1 MQVLQEEILSLSDSK
16 DDIPKLV
23 SAAFVDQKDALLK
36 SFLEE
41 IKKFKPPTP
50 APPANTTPQASPKVP
65 VNTDNS
71 MKLAVASP
79 SVTPNTSNS
88 VKPAAEGVSKAPIE
102 SKEVPII
109 VAPSKQ
115 RADSPKKPSTATVEE
130 KTALKEPKSG
140 LEKVTSN
147 NTAPVLSTNKE
158 IKEAPKTSGPTA
170 PPATPVGTNIEK
182 KEEKPISERSVE
194 EIANSMSVSPASSP
208 AKESGMNKSG
218 NFEEGLIN
226 RSNSSDSMSSGAG
239 KPPLASPLTKKTSFS
254 SSISKLNEKLG
265 TTKPVSQIELK
276 TTSSASVSASPVKSS
291 PADSKQVVQSSPI
304 KSSDDKGLPSSL
316 NTSLASSVDVGKTV
330 STPERT
336 VFSND
341 GSKLMPSEGTVIS
354 SSLTKIMTSPRS
366 STENSAIV
374 PNSAKSE
381 AKALVSPPSTPKKT
395 DTPSATVQAETAGKA
410 PQTNA
415 SLSSPKLIP
424 TIVASPALKQ
434 ESKEDKAE
442 SAKAASTL
450 STPSR
455 EKTSSATSTPGENR
469 RSSSILDKIAAF
481 ETKNIT
487 KDPAPASR
495 ATSSGEKVELA
506 GNKPPEVIT
515 LSKPGESDKTSKS
528 EAKIGDIKPNTSF
541 VSNQTPLKK
550 KPELDDSFDA
560 EDDQNE
566 LSPAS
571 KASSKLDASTSF
583 LSPISSDTSPIKHSE
598 RKAVVPSVGRQR
610 FQNDGDDEESNEIH
624 LNFDQSSSH
633 YLSEVSQTPPRKTV
647 SSNQDSHEDRQDHE
661 KRRHHLL
668 SSLADDEEFVS
679 SSEESSVM
687 GKDDEHDDDE
697 EDDDSFGSPRA
708 SSTIQGPPQSLVAGV
723 SFPMVTTP
731 DRGPIH
737 RVNPISSTV
746 PAPSPLNATVSNP
759 LPPSTSAGS
768 VNTAPL
774 PSTTA
779 PSSNAPASTAS
790 SNVVLSGSLL
800 GRSKK

>member
-88 VKPAAEGVSKAPIE
+88 VKSAAEGASKAPIE

-130 KTALKEPKSG
+130 KTALKEPNSKA
-140 LEKVTSN
+140 TSN
-147 NTAPVLSTNKE
+147 NTPLVLSTNKE
-158 IKEAPKTSGPTA
+158 IKQTPKTSEPTA
-170 PPATPVGTNIEK
+170 PTSTPDGTNIAK

-194 EIANSMSVSPASSP
+194 EIANSMSVSPAASP
-208 AKESGMNKSG
+208 VKESGMNKSG

-265 TTKPVSQIELK
+265 TTKPVSQTELK

-336 VFSND
+336 VISND

-395 DTPSATVQAETAGKA
+395 DPPSTTVQAAAGKA

-424 TIVASPALKQ
+424 TIVASPTLKQ

-442 SAKAASTL
+442 SAKVASTL

-506 GNKPPEVIT
+506 GNKPPEVTT

-528 EAKIGDIKPNTSF
+528 EAKIGDIKPKTSF

-610 FQNDGDDEESNEIH
+610 LQNDGDDEESNEIH

-759 LPPSTSAGS
+759 LPPSTSAGN

-774 PSTTA
+774 PSTTT